1 MTQQQRHRVRFDRRQ
16 IVATSAALAVTSH
29 E

>member
-1 MTQQQRHRVRFDRRQ
+1 MTHQERHRVRLDRRQ
-16 IVATSAALAVTSH
+16 IVATSAALAVMSH

>member
-1 MTQQQRHRVRFDRRQ
+1 MTRQRRHRAIFDLGQ
-16 IVATSAALAVTSH
+16 IVATSAALAVMSH